1 MKTEII
7 HNKSLTKTRFGGFL
21 FLCYIKNRQM
31 RKNIKTKHIF
41 LWAIIPISLG
51 ILLAI
56 IATKSVGYEPIIQKN
71 TSAISGT
78 GEIIQQPQ
86 NTPENLYFIKDP
98 SKKPSVKAE
107 AYFVGDLDTG
117 EVILEKNKDKIF
129 PIASVSKLMTAVVSK
144 EIQNQDEITK
154 ISKGALATSGEN
166 GNLHLNEKI
175 KVGDLIYPLLLES
188 SNDAAEA
195 IAEDSGRSTFIEKM
209 NQKAKDLELLNT
221 SFLDPSGLSE
231 QNLSTVSDLFKFSQY
246 LKSNLSDLLQI
257 STLKSFN
264 NKKHIWFNNS
274 QFLNLP
280 GYQGGKRGYID
291 ESMQTVVSFFTL
303 PFGSVGTRNIGISLL
318 RSSDRYKDT
327 KNILSYLAKN
337 VFYGST
343 ADANLAQVK
352 NKEVIPEVVEPNFVT
367 MFFGGD
373 IMLDRGVENSV
384 LKNFNGDYSLLFDKL
399 NILKDG
405 DIVFANLEGPASDV
419 GIDKKSLYSFR
430 MNPSV
435 IPALKGAGLSIVSVA
450 NNHEADWGRSAYTDT
465 LARLK
470 ENEIA
475 YTGGGINSNEAEN
488 PTIIEKNGMKVGF
501 LGFSDV
507 GPNWMQ
513 ASDIES
519 GILSASNPRFDEII
533 TNAGKQVDYLVVSFH
548 FGDEYQKIHN
558 MRQETLARRAIDDG
572 AKIIIGSHPHVVQD
586 TEVYSPK
593 SCTQSSCMGFIA
605 YSLGNFIFDQYFSSD
620 TMQGMLLQIKLNK
633 DGSMLVQKNTVQL
646 NRSFQPDKVIRGIET
661 KVKMK

>member
-1 MKTEII
+1 
-7 HNKSLTKTRFGGFL
+7 
-21 FLCYIKNRQM
+21 M
-31 RKNIKTKHIF
+31 RKKIKTKHI

-56 IATKSVGYEPIIQKN
+56 IATKSVGYEKIIPENAN
-71 TSAISGT
+71 TGT
-78 GEIIQQPQ
+78 EEIIQQPQ
-86 NTPENLYFIKDP
+86 TTPTNFYFIKDP
-98 SKKPSVKAE
+98 NKKPNVKAD
-107 AYFVGDLDTG
+107 AYLVGDLDTG
-117 EVILEKNKDKIF
+117 EVILKKNEATVF
-129 PIASVSKLMTAVVSK
+129 PIASVSKLMTATISK
-144 EIQNQDEITK
+144 ETQNQSEITK
-154 ISKGALATSGEN
+154 VSKKALSTSGEN

-175 KVGDLIYPLLLES
+175 KVSDLIYPLLLES

-195 IAEDSGRSTFIEKM
+195 IAEDSGRNTFIGKM
-209 NQKAKDLELLNT
+209 NQKAKDLGLSNT

-231 QNLSTVSDLFKFSQY
+231 HNVSTASDLFKFSQY

-264 NKKHIWFNNS
+264 NKNHIWFNNS

-291 ESMQTVVSFFTL
+291 ESKQTAVSLFTIPL
-303 PFGSVGTRNIGISLL
+303 GQAGVRNVGITIL
-318 RSSDRYKDT
+318 RSPDRYKDI
-327 KNILSYLAKN
+327 KNIISYLGKN
-337 VFYGST
+337 VYYGGT
-343 ADANLAQVK
+343 ADANMAWVK
-352 NKEVIPEVVEPNFVT
+352 SKEGILDVIEPNFVT
-367 MFFGGD
+367 MLFGGD
-373 IMLDRGVENSV
+373 IMLDRGVKNSV

-399 NILKDG
+399 NILKDA
-405 DIVFANLEGPASDV
+405 DIAFANLEGPASDI

-475 YTGGGINSNEAEN
+475 YTGGGINSNEAES

-533 TNAGKQVDYLVVSFH
+533 TNASKQVDYLVVSFH
-548 FGDEYQKIHN
+548 FGEEYQKIHN
-558 MRQETLARRAIDDG
+558 TRQETLAHKAIDDG
-572 AKIIIGSHPHVVQD
+572 AKIIIGTHPHVAED

-605 YSLGNFIFDQYFSSD
+605 YSLGNLIFDQYFSSD

-646 NRSFQPDKVIRGIET
+646 SRSFQPNKIIKGIET

>member
-1 MKTEII
+1 
-7 HNKSLTKTRFGGFL
+7 
-21 FLCYIKNRQM
+21 M

-51 ILLAI
+51 ILLAF
-56 IATKSVGYEPIIQKN
+56 IASKSVGYEPIIQKN
-71 TSAISGT
+71 TNAISDT

-86 NTPENLYFIKDP
+86 NTPENLYFIKDQ

-117 EVILEKNKDKIF
+117 EIILEKNKDKIS

-154 ISKGALATSGEN
+154 ISKTALATYGQN
-166 GNLHLNEKI
+166 GDFHLNEKI
-175 KVGDLIYPLLLES
+175 KVSDLIYPLLLES
-188 SNDAAEA
+188 SNDAAEV

-209 NQKAKDLELLNT
+209 NAKAKDLGLLNT

-231 QNLSTVSDLFKFSQY
+231 QNLSTTFDLFKFSQY
-246 LKSNLSDLLQI
+246 LKKDMSNLLQI
-257 STLKSFN
+257 STLKSYK
-264 NKKHIWFNNS
+264 NKNHVWFNNS

-291 ESMQTVVSFFTL
+291 ESKQTAISLFTL
-303 PFGSVGTRNIGISLL
+303 PLDATGTRNVGITLL
-318 RSSDRYKDT
+318 RSPDRLKDI
-327 KNILSYLAKN
+327 KNILSYLEKN
-337 VFYGST
+337 VYYGGT
-343 ADANLAQVK
+343 ADANMAWVK
-352 NKEVIPEVVEPNFVT
+352 SKEGIPDVIEPNFVT
-367 MFFGGD
+367 MLFGGD

-384 LKNFNGDYSLLFDKL
+384 LKNFNGDYSLLFEKL

-558 MRQETLARRAIDDG
+558 TRQEYLAHKAIDAG
-572 AKIIIGSHPHVVQD
+572 AKIIIGTHPHVIQD

-605 YSLGNFIFDQYFSSD
+605 YSLGNFIFDQYFSKD

-646 NRSFQPDKVIRGIET
+646 SRSFQPDKIIKGVET
-661 KVKMK
+661 KIKIK